1 MNKNYRS
8 KNCWKMSE
16 GTCGLKVPV
25 CNEMDLLT
33 EVEFRRRKF
42 VNHNNRI
49 YTDFCGA
56 LNTEL
61 L

>member
-1 MNKNYRS
+1 MNDGS
-8 KNCWKMSE
+8 
-16 GTCGLKVPV
+16 CGLKVPV

-42 VNHNNRI
+42 VDDNNI
-49 YTDFCGA
+49 YADYCGA
-56 LNTEL
+56 VNTKL

>member
-1 MNKNYRS
+1 
-8 KNCWKMSE
+8 MSE